1 MCECQS
7 RVNDILDLQLCC
19 EGVAT
24 ALRNEDYEQGAAH
37 VRRYLLMD
45 RQLLERTADDVTGD
59 HTSVTSSLATLQQAA
74 MELRVVVTRKFDE
87 AVKSEDLASVER
99 FFKIFPLLG
108 MHEEGL
114 KKFSQYLCSKLHET
128 AQKNLQTAMETK
140 SNDERASVLFADTVT
155 LLFEGIARIIE
166 IHQPIIET
174 FYGPGKLSMSIM
186 ILQRE
191 CDR

>member
-7 RVNDILDLQLCC
+7 RVHDILDLQLCS

-37 VRRYLLMD
+37 VHRYLSMD
-45 RQLLERTADDVTGD
+45 HNLLERTALDVSGD
-59 HTSVTSSLATLQQAA
+59 RTSIAGSLVTLQQAA
-74 MELRVVVTRKFDE
+74 SELRAVVTHRFDE

-108 MHEEGL
+108 MHDEGL
-114 KKFSQYLCSKLHET
+114 KKFCQYLCSKLQDA
-128 AQKNLQTAMETK
+128 AQKNLKAALDVK
-140 SNDERASVLFADTVT
+140 SNDGRAPVIFADTMT

-174 FYGPGKLSMSIM
+174 YYGPGRLLKTVT
-186 ILQRE
+186 ILQKE